1 MPVCL
6 SLIAFF
12 LHTLDG
18 PCSDWDFQREKHGL
32 SPIYGA
38 SQVALVVKNP
48 PAIAGDI
55 RDAGLIM
62 SDSETLWTAARQ
74 APLFSTVSQSLL
86 RFIST
91 ESMVLPPLS
100 PLPSIFPSIRVFS
113 TESAL
118 HIMWPKYWSFS
129 FSISPSNE
137 YSGLISFRT
146 DWFHLLVVQGLS
158 RVFSSTTVQ
167 KHQFFSTQPSLW
179 SNSHLYMTTG
189 KTITL
194 TICTFVGKV
203 MSLLFNTLSRLG
215 LSKFSSQGASMF

>member
-12 LHTLDG
+12 LHSLDG
-18 PCSDWDFQREKHGL
+18 PCSDWDFQTEKHGL

-137 YSGLISFRT
+137 YSGLISFRV
-146 DWFHLLVVQGLS
+146 DWFDRLAVHGTLKSLLQHHSWKVSILQRS
-158 RVFSSTTVQ
+158 A
-167 KHQFFSTQPSLW
+167 FFMIQLTFW
-179 SNSHLYMTTG
+179 HDYWKNYA
-189 KTITL
+189 L
-194 TICTFVGKV
+194 TI
-203 MSLLFNTLSRLG
+203 L
-215 LSKFSSQGASMF
+215 

>member
-12 LHTLDG
+12 LHSLDG
-18 PCSDWDFQREKHGL
+18 PCSDWDFQTEKHGL

-74 APLFSTVSQSLL
+74 APLFSTVSWSLL
-86 RFIST
+86 TFMPT
-91 ESMVLPPLS
+91 ELVMLS
-100 PLPSIFPSIRVFS
+100 HHIILYRPFLLLPSIFPSIRVFS
-113 TESAL
+113 HESAL
-118 HIMWPKYWSFS
+118 HIRWPKFWS

-137 YSGLISFRT
+137 YSGLILGLTGLIS
-146 DWFHLLVVQGLS
+146 LL
-158 RVFSSTTVQ
+158 RVFSTPQESSPAPQFESISSSTFRRMYV
-167 KHQFFSTQPSLW
+167 H
-179 SNSHLYMTTG
+179 
-189 KTITL
+189 
-194 TICTFVGKV
+194 V
-203 MSLLFNTLSRLG
+203 
-215 LSKFSSQGASMF
+215 